1 MKQVTYVASSGSN
14 VYSNSG
20 VTITPSQPVQIDDDS
35 VTDIAAMHSGAIV
48 VEFTPQ
54 ISSIHSLIGISNSTT
69 AILIFIFMLVEG
81 CWGMRSG
88 GRTAEIL

>member
-54 ISSIHSLIGISNSTT
+54 ISSATLRQP
-69 AILIFIFMLVEG
+69 ILIFIFMLVEG